1 MAGSDEANASP
12 TKGTTGEGPGTTSHS
27 SSLGAA
33 PHPSLIAV
41 TLDADTGRIVKFE
54 RVDSAGARRDLSDED
69 VASLT
74 KGNTLTLAGIIEQ
87 AFEAGI
93 ACVLGDE
100 PGQDEAEESADD
112 AALSRLLLMPLME
125 RSPAHDLKQPDV
137 LVRALLGSVIEQ
149 TTSSRRGESE
159 ASPQQEGGSTAK
171 SRPSMRPGPAHQR

>member
-1 MAGSDEANASP
+1 MAGSDEANAIP
-12 TKGTTGEGPGTTSHS
+12 TKGTTGATSRPS
-27 SSLGAA
+27 GLGAT
-33 PHPSLIAV
+33 PEPNLITI
-41 TLDADTGRIVKFE
+41 TLDTDTGRIVKVE
-54 RVDSAGARRDLSDED
+54 KVDSAGARQDLSDED
-69 VASLT
+69 AASLT
-74 KGNTLTLAGIIEQ
+74 KGNPLTLAGIIEQ

-100 PGQDEAEESADD
+100 PGQDETEESADD
-112 AALSRLLLMPLME
+112 AAFSRLLLMPLIE

-149 TTSSRRGESE
+149 TTSSRGGESE